1 MAKKSGSLALL
12 DYLDE
17 RVEGLRKLAAKAIR
31 DQDVEAVHAARVT
44 TRRLKAAIDLMEPVL
59 SRRCRRPF
67 SRITRK
73 LRRQLGPL
81 RDLDVMLGHL
91 ADYRAGRHA
100 AATEWVVARLARCR
114 ELAARD
120 AQKKAPPAQVLARL
134 GSWWGVRQD
143 ISDAAKSIDALLAD
157 RIHVQLDMFAA
168 QAGQL
173 SAVTDAAE
181 VESEQKSD
189 AAADGDATR
198 AAKSPAHGDP
208 HEVRIAGKSLRYTLE
223 MAEQH
228 GRKLPPRALAQFK
241 NMQEALGMWH
251 DYIVLTER
259 MLMETVECDLAL
271 HDPALQEQILSLAQ
285 TTLRKAQVELKKF
298 TALWSQNGAKL
309 SEGIRERI
317 PRKGHGEEKIEKAA
331 VGEADAE
338 AEGGSDGEPTVTA
351 PVDGAA
357 ASPQAAPETAGTR
370 TTPDP
375 ADVSSVA

>member
-44 TRRLKAAIDLMEPVL
+44 TRRLKAAIDLMQPVL

-120 AQKKAPPAQVLARL
+120 AQKKTPPAQVLARL

-173 SAVTDAAE
+173 SAVTDAGG
-181 VESEQKSD
+181 VESEQKNNADSD
-189 AAADGDATR
+189 AAR

-228 GRKLPPRALAQFK
+228 GRKLPPRTLAQFK

-271 HDPALQEQILSLAQ
+271 HDPGLQEQILSLAQ

-317 PRKGHGEEKIEKAA
+317 PRKGHGEGKVEEAP
-331 VGEADAE
+331 VGEAAEPKAEAGPDAE
-338 AEGGSDGEPTVTA
+338 TVVNAEVVEALTSAEAA
-351 PVDGAA
+351 PGAA
-357 ASPQAAPETAGTR
+357 GI
-370 TTPDP
+370 TPDP